1 MNSNFW
7 FNYEK
12 KQEEMK
18 SKPLVEKLEDNME
31 EDIITSKND
40 NKKDDKS
47 NKKRSAFIKLMVGII
62 FIIVIMIVLSL
73 GSNGNI
79 IKEETDNDTNNNV
92 NNEKDS
98 TDIKDIVL
106 NGDYKFEYLI
116 DVVMQDGNKLTYTYI
131 GSSIDGKLSGTI
143 KNMDQ
148 EIEYLYKDNE
158 YYIIDND
165 QYYLVAEE
173 DIFKVIDYK
182 YLNIYNINNY
192 IKKGTQI
199 YKTEYSNGTVTTG
212 YDILI
217 KDIIIN
223 SDSDKAVTIV
233 VSEND
238 KYTIEIDYTNLIS
251 ILNSNIG
258 NCKVT
263 LKYETIK

>member
-79 IKEETDNDTNNNV
+79 IKEETDNDTNHNV

-106 NGDYKFEYLI
+106 NGDYKFEYLKYTNSLGTDLKVYLPLNHVWKTGFGSHGEICNLPTEEIFTSPDYKKTEGIVYSSKPLYYNNVLI
-116 DVVMQDGNKLTYTYI
+116 DNFSLTFK
-131 GSSIDGKLSGTI
+131 DGKVVDHHADHGENLLKSI
-143 KNMDQ
+143 K
-148 EIEYLYKDNE
+148 L
-158 YYIIDND
+158 
-165 QYYLVAEE
+165 
-173 DIFKVIDYK
+173 
-182 YLNIYNINNY
+182 
-192 IKKGTQI
+192 
-199 YKTEYSNGTVTTG
+199 
-212 YDILI
+212 
-217 KDIIIN
+217 
-223 SDSDKAVTIV
+223 
-233 VSEND
+233 
-238 KYTIEIDYTNLIS
+238 
-251 ILNSNIG
+251 
-258 NCKVT
+258 
-263 LKYETIK
+263 

>member
-47 NKKRSAFIKLMVGII
+47 NKKRSAFIKLMLGII
-62 FIIVIMIVLSL
+62 FIIVIMVVFRL
-73 GSNGNI
+73 GSDGNI

-92 NNEKDS
+92 NDEKDS

-116 DVVMQDGNKLTYTYI
+116 DVIMQDGNKQTYTYT

-182 YLNIYNINNY
+182 YLNIN
-192 IKKGTQI
+192 KGN
-199 YKTEYSNGTVTTG
+199 K
-212 YDILI
+212 LI
-217 KDIIIN
+217 AKVKCANKN
-223 SDSDKAVTIV
+223 SQ
-233 VSEND
+233 
-238 KYTIEIDYTNLIS
+238 
-251 ILNSNIG
+251 
-258 NCKVT
+258 
-263 LKYETIK
+263 

>member
-12 KQEEMK
+12 KQEEK
-18 SKPLVEKLEDNME
+18 NLEPLVEKLEDNME
-31 EDIITSKND
+31 DGSISYKND
-40 NKKDDKS
+40 NKKDDQN

-62 FIIVIMIVLSL
+62 FIIVIMVVFRL
-73 GSNGNI
+73 GSDGNI

-92 NNEKDS
+92 NDEKDS

-116 DVVMQDGNKLTYTYI
+116 DVIMQDGNKLTYTYT
-131 GSSIDGKLSGTI
+131 GSSIGGKLSGTI

-165 QYYLVAEE
+165 QYYLVDEE

-182 YLNIYNINNY
+182 YLSISNINNY

-223 SDSDKAVTIV
+223 SDSDMTITIV

-238 KYTIEIDYTNLIS
+238 KYTIEIDYTNLLS

-258 NCKVT
+258 DCKVT

>member
-12 KQEEMK
+12 KQEEK
-18 SKPLVEKLEDNME
+18 NLEPLVEKLEDNME
-31 EDIITSKND
+31 DGSISYKND
-40 NKKDDKS
+40 NNKDDQN
-47 NKKRSAFIKLMVGII
+47 NKKRSAFIKLMLGII
-62 FIIVIMIVLSL
+62 FIIIIMVVFRL
-73 GSNGNI
+73 GSDGNI

-92 NNEKDS
+92 NDEKDS

-116 DVVMQDGNKLTYTYI
+116 DVIMQDGNKLTYTYT

-143 KNMDQ
+143 KNMEQ

-165 QYYLVAEE
+165 QYYLVDEE

-182 YLNIYNINNY
+182 YLSISSINNY

-223 SDSDKAVTIV
+223 SDSDMTITIV

-258 NCKVT
+258 DCKVT

>member
-62 FIIVIMIVLSL
+62 FIIVIMVVLSL

-165 QYYLVAEE
+165 QYCLVAEE

-182 YLNIYNINNY
+182 YLNIYNL
-192 IKKGTQI
+192 
-199 YKTEYSNGTVTTG
+199 SP
-212 YDILI
+212 
-217 KDIIIN
+217 
-223 SDSDKAVTIV
+223 
-233 VSEND
+233 
-238 KYTIEIDYTNLIS
+238 
-251 ILNSNIG
+251 
-258 NCKVT
+258 
-263 LKYETIK
+263 